1 MYDLF
6 NKSQSDIENLQD
18 YNNQLAIN
26 IYNLTKIIVFFCRL
40 SDLSLKKLDQQIILY
55 RFVFINNILGYR
67 SK

>member
-26 IYNLTKIIVFFCRL
+26 IYNLTKIIVFFL
-40 SDLSLKKLDQQIILY
+40 QTLKFEFEEARPTNNVIQVCIYQQYTGLQ
-55 RFVFINNILGYR
+55 
-67 SK
+67 K